1 MRNKEVVMEE
11 GFLILKDGK
20 IVGKESDLGNASEL
34 HMVLCEMNPNS
45 VIEIREFVGCMMSS
59 Y

>member
-1 MRNKEVVMEE
+1 MEE
-11 GFLILKDGK
+11 GFLVLRDGE

-59 Y
+59 S

>member
-34 HMVLCEMNPNS
+34 QMVLCEMNPNS

-59 Y
+59 S